1 MYRIDRESRVKKDE
15 DWITHRS
22 AGWRGSKETEEP
34 EPRGVVNRRT
44 DRGSSWSTVDSVP
57 RVPRSSG
64 LEEGGRCSRME
75 TLPPS
80 TRALHARINFLF
92 LSLFFSLFLP
102 LSLSFSLYDVPFDVQ
117 PLSNTP
123 NLRLFLARN
132 PVSQGTRRAGR
143 QWETV
148 RLSWRATGSR
158 GDSWFVR
165 SRLSSAIL
173 GFARPTQPSCAL
185 ASPWWGG
192 RTTTHSLPVPTP
204 RHRPKCRSRVSCAMG
219 GGEVTRSSDRSSGCA
234 PGNHHLTHLP
244 SPLSFCTCVRVIRL
258 QLLPRRILQRT
269 PSVHPQP
276 RPPPLRV
283 LLRVQSQPP
292 YGIVRYPVLT
302 RSSHRAQHRAST
314 LEQRED
320 RHSLPRNTL
329 SPCHRRELNNRARRS
344 RRRLTSI

>member
-173 GFARPTQPSCAL
+173 GFARPTLSHPAL
-185 ASPWWGG
+185 SRSRDEAAAPLLARSLYLRPATGLSAAREYPVPWGEG
-192 RTTTHSLPVPTP
+192 RLREVPTAAQAAHQGTTTSPT
-204 RHRPKCRSRVSCAMG
+204 
-219 GGEVTRSSDRSSGCA
+219 SSFSS
-234 PGNHHLTHLP
+234 
-244 SPLSFCTCVRVIRL
+244 F
-258 QLLPRRILQRT
+258 LLYVCPCDPATT
-269 PSVHPQP
+269 PP
-276 RPPPLRV
+276 
-283 LLRVQSQPP
+283 
-292 YGIVRYPVLT
+292 
-302 RSSHRAQHRAST
+302 SSHPSANTVRPSSLDHRRSVYCYVS
-314 LEQRED
+314 
-320 RHSLPRNTL
+320 SLNRRMVSFVTQSSPGPRIVPNIEHPPSNSARTGTRYL
-329 SPCHRRELNNRARRS
+329 VTPCHRVTDEN
-344 RRRLTSI
+344 

>member
-173 GFARPTQPSCAL
+173 GFARPTLSHPAL
-185 ASPWWGG
+185 SRSRDEAAVPLLARSLYLRPATGLSAAREYPVPWGEG
-192 RTTTHSLPVPTP
+192 RLREVPTAAQAAHQGTTTSPTFLLLFPSVRVSVWSGYNSSLVASFSE
-204 RHRPKCRSRVSCAMG
+204 HRPS
-219 GGEVTRSSDRSSGCA
+219 
-234 PGNHHLTHLP
+234 
-244 SPLSFCTCVRVIRL
+244 I
-258 QLLPRRILQRT
+258 
-269 PSVHPQP
+269 QP
-276 RPPPLRV
+276 RPPPFRV